1 MFKEIAENF
10 YILCKI
16 CPQIQGEKALILNF
30 LLTDGRIWLFFILKE
45 KISIF
50 CLSVSSHHTGGS
62 GVKNPPSRAGA
73 AVDSG
78 LIPGSGRPSEGGN
91 GNPLQYSSLENP
103 MDREANRLQ
112 SVGLQN

>member
-1 MFKEIAENF
+1 MFKEITQKF

-16 CPQIQGEKALILNF
+16 CSQIQGEKALILSF
-30 LLTDGRIWLFFILKE
+30 LLTDGRIWLFFTLKE
-45 KISIF
+45 KIPIF
-50 CLSVSSHHTGGS
+50 CLSISSHHAGDS
-62 GVKNPPSRAGA
+62 VVKNPPACAGA

-78 LIPGSGRPSEGGN
+78 SIPESGRSSEGGN
-91 GNPLQYSSLENP
+91 GNPLQYSPLENP